1 MAKIAS
7 IRMTVPEL
15 IDLRDRIDQRLHE
28 HRADIERQLS
38 TIEQGGVTKSAVRR
52 SRSSPLR
59 GVKVPAKYRGGTGET
74 WSGRGARPRWLVAA
88 LRGGKRSLEDFLIDK
103 PARKTRRK
111 RKKVAAR
118 KQGQVHNARKKKSKS
133 TARKKHQAPGRK
145 KQQAS
150 KAIARK
156 KRQAPGRKK
165 QQASKAIPRKKQQ
178 KRETKIQKQIVPTT
192 NNQAVEVS
200 EQRSDSP
207 TE

>member
-88 LRGGKRSLEDFLIDK
+88 LRAGKKSLEDFLIDK

-111 RKKVAAR
+111 LKKVAAR
-118 KQGQVHNARKKKSKS
+118 KQRQARNARKKKSR
-133 TARKKHQAPGRK
+133 T
-145 KQQAS
+145 
-150 KAIARK
+150 IARK
-156 KRQAPGRKK
+156 KRQAPSRRKQQVRKAVARKK
-165 QQASKAIPRKKQQ
+165 RQN
-178 KRETKIQKQIVPTT
+178 RETKIQKQIVPNTS
-192 NNQAVEVS
+192 NQTVEAS
-200 EQRSDSP
+200 AQRAESP